1 MKLTSVIL
9 PVFNGKD
16 YLEEA
21 IDSILNQTVPDLELI
36 LVDDG
41 STDDS
46 LRICREAAEKDDR
59 VVVISTPNRGVSAA
73 RNAGLDICKGD
84 TITFVDA
91 DDMLQ
96 PNFLERLLPYCTE
109 ENSIAAGWMTEDM
122 YIFERYK
129 PAKPKITTLL
139 GPDAAEQSLYQTRIL
154 NSPWGKIYR
163 RELFFDPP
171 LRFKEGIRFEDLD
184 IATPL
189 LCRTNKI
196 IIIPEPL
203 YFYRYNPE
211 GFMNS
216 NSDQRTDC
224 LKVTEGIIEWV
235 KENRPQL
242 LPAALSRHVSA
253 SFHVFSWVVKERPDL
268 MPLADKCFE
277 TLIIHRKSMLRDPK
291 VRWQNKAGLLIT
303 FGGYKFTTRFFKAL

>member
-1 MKLTSVIL
+1 MTSVIV
-9 PVFNGKD
+9 PVFNAQD

-36 LVDDG
+36 LVNDG

-46 LRICREAAEKDDR
+46 LKICRDAAEKDDR
-59 VVVISTPNRGVSAA
+59 VVVISTPNKGVSAA

-91 DDMLQ
+91 DDMLH
-96 PNFLERLLPYCTE
+96 PSFLERLLPYCTE
-109 ENSIAAGWMTEDM
+109 ENSIAAGWMTEDLN
-122 YIFERYK
+122 IFERF
-129 PAKPKITTLL
+129 KPKKSKVTTLL
-139 GPDAAEQSLYQTRIL
+139 GIDAAEQSLYQTRIL

-184 IATPL
+184 ITTPL

-196 IIIPEPL
+196 NIVPEPL

-216 NSDQRTDC
+216 NTDQRADC

-235 KENRPQL
+235 KENKPQL
-242 LPAALSRHVSA
+242 IPAAMSRHVSA
-253 SFHVFSWVVKERPDL
+253 TFHVFNWVVKERPDL
-268 MPLADKCFE
+268 MPLADKCYE
-277 TLIIHRKSMLRDPK
+277 TLLVNRRAILKDSK
-291 VRWQNKAGLLIT
+291 VRWQNKAGMMIT
-303 FGGYKFTTRFFKAL
+303 FGGKKFLVRVCRFL